1 MYGNTNYVT
10 TSIRRMKKRLRE
22 TTDKDD
28 ARISEIQ
35 DVVDSGIAQFAQ
47 KIRMGQVDIG
57 VSEFEK
63 LAKIQMLL
71 LQKPTEI
78 IENQSDVEAEEE
90 IRYEALLPE
99 GDMEALKAQL
109 FAKMNERN
117 EDGKRE

>member
-22 TTDKDD
+22 ANDKDD
-28 ARISEIQ
+28 ARISQMQ
-35 DVVDSGIAQFAQ
+35 DVVDAGMAQFAR
-47 KIRMGQVDIG
+47 KIQMGQVDIG
-57 VSEFEK
+57 VTEFEK

-78 IENQSDVEAEEE
+78 IENQSDIEAEEE
-90 IRYEALLPE
+90 IRYAELIPE

-109 FAKMNERN
+109 FASMNERN